1 MLSVGA
7 RSAVNDAA
15 PSDPGV
21 QEQVAL
27 PPLEATDEHPEI
39 VEPPALKVTAPFCE
53 TVAMMV
59 IATPI
64 GVVVTPPVSA
74 SETVGSS
81 RATEMVKLDVD
92 AVAVLLSVTVMMMA

>member
-39 VEPPALKVTAPFCE
+39 VEPPALKVTAPF
-53 TVAMMV
+53 
-59 IATPI
+59 
-64 GVVVTPPVSA
+64 
-74 SETVGSS
+74 
-81 RATEMVKLDVD
+81 
-92 AVAVLLSVTVMMMA
+92 